1 MPQLDTS
8 TFPTQLFWL
17 GVCFITLYLI
27 LSYIALPKITSVLK
41 IREETIEE
49 KINKASMYREQAEGL
64 LADYES
70 SLAQTREAAHQR
82 YKSVAHL
89 TSAEI
94 SQQQKEFLEKLK
106 DRLHLAEQQLFR
118 EGVQDQQEIT
128 SLAADI
134 ALVILKKIT
143 GKSYSPDDLLKGRK
157 GS

>member
-17 GVCFITLYLI
+17 GICFITLYLI
-27 LSYIALPKITSVLK
+27 LSYIAIPKITSVLK
-41 IREETIEE
+41 TREETIEE

-70 SLAQTREAAHQR
+70 NLAQAREAAHQR
-82 YKSVAHL
+82 YKSVVHL

-94 SQQQKEFLEKLK
+94 SQQQKEFLDKLK

-128 SLAADI
+128 SLAAEI

-143 GKSYSPDDLLKGRK
+143 GKLYSPDDLLKGR
-157 GS
+157 

>member
-27 LSYIALPKITSVLK
+27 LAYISLPKIASVLK

-70 SLAQTREAAHQR
+70 SLTQAREAAHQR
-82 YKSVAHL
+82 YKSVANV

-118 EGVQDQQEIT
+118 ERVEDRQEI
-128 SLAADI
+128 
-134 ALVILKKIT
+134 
-143 GKSYSPDDLLKGRK
+143 
-157 GS
+157 

>member
-17 GVCFITLYLI
+17 GVCFIALYLI
-27 LSYIALPKITSVLK
+27 LYYIALPKITSVLK
-41 IREETIEE
+41 VREETIEE
-49 KINKASMYREQAEGL
+49 KINKASMYREQAERL
-64 LADYES
+64 LADYEL
-70 SLAQTREAAHQR
+70 SLAQAREAAHQR
-82 YKSVAHL
+82 YKSVANL

-118 EGVQDQQEIT
+118 EGVQDRQEIT
-128 SLAADI
+128 SLASDI

-143 GKSYSPDDLLKGRK
+143 GKTYSLDDLLKREEP
-157 GS
+157 